1 MSISWEGSLIL
12 TISAGHEPMRSV
24 YRFTLEQAVEFLK
37 THPEVL
43 AGDLRAVDAVIR
55 DQGETR

>member
-12 TISAGHEPMRSV
+12 TISAGNEPMRSV

-55 DQGETR
+55 D